1 MTIQQDI
8 DRLFKQGLH
17 DYSENPP
24 NFVWDNIEH
33 RLNKKRLKQKRN
45 IVYSIAASVALLLSF
60 GSGYMFTHLQKKQIA
75 DNFEISVQ
83 SEIQDNND
91 SFIDTE
97 NNKSVENKSEK
108 HTAISGK
115 TSKYSKNKLKPL
127 FKPVNNNK
135 IQHKNSKVKKV
146 HSAGIV
152 LSPMYAGTA
161 IYDNIETPLNNEV
174 TPNVNNKEE
183 ANTENSDDNETE
195 LKKIESRNV
204 FLPVIEHNKELK
216 YGCYNFDNYSYVEKE
231 FSTKKT
237 KSWGVGFGATPLFS
251 FRTVNST
258 ATELT
263 GDNVNVF
270 SGNYSN
276 EKPFTA
282 YSAGVNVNYKVAERW
297 KINSGFY
304 VSQTGLISEDIALNE
319 VTAST
324 NNDVNNNFYTVNTS
338 NGSIYING
346 SPNELI
352 NRFSTDKQI
361 YDNIT
366 PPLLPGQPELND
378 SDVKELDAT
387 FIQTYDYYEIPIV
400 VSYAVIDR
408 KLTMSLSGGLST
420 NIMYGNNVYFENDNT
435 RYELDAKNEDLK
447 SMSYSGIFGIGVEYP
462 IIKNLNI
469 NLQPTLRYSLTPIN
483 NSGTVYPYSFGIYT
497 GLKYDF

>member
-1 MTIQQDI
+1 
-8 DRLFKQGLH
+8 
-17 DYSENPP
+17 
-24 NFVWDNIEH
+24 
-33 RLNKKRLKQKRN
+33 
-45 IVYSIAASVALLLSF
+45 
-60 GSGYMFTHLQKKQIA
+60 
-75 DNFEISVQ
+75 
-83 SEIQDNND
+83 
-91 SFIDTE
+91 
-97 NNKSVENKSEK
+97 
-108 HTAISGK
+108 
-115 TSKYSKNKLKPL
+115 
-127 FKPVNNNK
+127 
-135 IQHKNSKVKKV
+135 
-146 HSAGIV
+146 
-152 LSPMYAGTA
+152 
-161 IYDNIETPLNNEV
+161 
-174 TPNVNNKEE
+174 
-183 ANTENSDDNETE
+183 
-195 LKKIESRNV
+195 
-204 FLPVIEHNKELK
+204 
-216 YGCYNFDNYSYVEKE
+216 
-231 FSTKKT
+231 
-237 KSWGVGFGATPLFS
+237 
-251 FRTVNST
+251 
-258 ATELT
+258 
-263 GDNVNVF
+263 
-270 SGNYSN
+270 
-276 EKPFTA
+276 
-282 YSAGVNVNYKVAERW
+282 
-297 KINSGFY
+297 
-304 VSQTGLISEDIALNE
+304 